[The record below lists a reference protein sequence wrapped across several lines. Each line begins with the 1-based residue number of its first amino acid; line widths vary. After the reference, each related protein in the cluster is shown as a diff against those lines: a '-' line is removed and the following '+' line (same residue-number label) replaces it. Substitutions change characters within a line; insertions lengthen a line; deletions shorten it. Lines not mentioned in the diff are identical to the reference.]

1 MVKNI
6 ILTVVVTSA
15 ITIMLMLY
23 LRQDTIITPNHEQ
36 TSAEV
41 QIASAPLKNQA
52 QIEESKIIHK
62 DESKETHDEVV
73 AESSVWDTHQ
83 QSFGVDVLKLS
94 KNESDLAMKYIN
106 ERGTV
111 INGSAT
117 NNMSNER
124 FEQLLTELSY
134 INTAESVEST
144 YKYTDVFTEGLES
157 DTPFTLERLECGEA
171 ICLASI
177 RYEDKDNLQELSISV
192 MSMSSFDSKGVS
204 FFGNG
209 PNNAGFDSNNRIA
222 VLFSSGGGKSS
233 IFIPYPKK

>member
-1 MVKNI
+1 M
-6 ILTVVVTSA
+6 
-15 ITIMLMLY
+15 
-23 LRQDTIITPNHEQ
+23 
-36 TSAEV
+36 
-41 QIASAPLKNQA
+41 
-52 QIEESKIIHK
+52 
-62 DESKETHDEVV
+62 

-94 KNESDLAMKYIN
+94 KTESDLAMKYID

-111 INGSAT
+111 INGSET
-117 NNMSNER
+117 KNMSNEK

-134 INTAESVEST
+134 INTAKSVEST
-144 YKYTDVFTEGLES
+144 YKYTDVFTEGSES
-157 DTPFTLERLECGEA
+157 EIPFTLERLECGEV

-177 RYEDKDNLQELSISV
+177 RYEDIGNLQELSISM
-192 MSMSSFDSKGVS
+192 MSMSGFDSKGVS

-233 IFIPYPKK
+233 YFMPYPKK